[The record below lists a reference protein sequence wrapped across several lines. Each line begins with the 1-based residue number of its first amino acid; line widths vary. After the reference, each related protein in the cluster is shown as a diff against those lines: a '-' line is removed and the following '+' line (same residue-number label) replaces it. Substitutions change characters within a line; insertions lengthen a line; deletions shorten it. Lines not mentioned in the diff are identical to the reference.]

1 MKLDQVRSI
10 AVFFAL
16 GLMDQKSAHQ
26 AAQKTIAN
34 LKAKYGDRPS
44 SPDAPVW
51 TTAAILAE
59 CRKQWK
65 IHARS
70 LPGHRVR
77 TGDEHFVIPADFDL
91 QVWRRYQKDAPE
103 EDVMA
108 TLMKHLFQATDE
120 QLAEGLQT
128 SVGTIRFRLGKS
140 VRQLGLSIRMTPK
153 GGLAP

>member
-10 AVFFAL
+10 ALFFAL
-16 GLMDQKSAHQ
+16 GLMDQKSAQQ
-26 AAQKTIAN
+26 AAQKTIAS
-34 LKAKYGDRPS
+34 LKAKFGDRPS
-44 SPDAPVW
+44 SPDATLW
-51 TTAAILAE
+51 STAAVLSE

-65 IHARS
+65 THARS

-77 TGDEHFVIPADFDL
+77 TGDEHFVIPSDFDL

-108 TLMKHLFQATDE
+108 TLMKNLFHATDE
-120 QLAEGLQT
+120 ELAEGLQT

-140 VRQLGLSIRMTPK
+140 VRQLGLSIRSQPK
-153 GGLAP
+153 DGPIT